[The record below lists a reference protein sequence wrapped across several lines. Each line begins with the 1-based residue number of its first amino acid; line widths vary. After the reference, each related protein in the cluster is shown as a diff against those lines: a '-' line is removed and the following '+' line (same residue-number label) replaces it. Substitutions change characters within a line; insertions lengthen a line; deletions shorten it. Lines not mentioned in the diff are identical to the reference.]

1 MPWPGKV
8 TPNRLGTPCGRK
20 TVVLCCRRISEYL
33 QMRHGIIL
41 LITLFALAGCQG
53 LGSLPVKNVVTQ
65 FPAPGSSCAGR
76 SDSQCIGYQ

>member
-1 MPWPGKV
+1 MPWSGKV
-8 TPNRLGTPCGRK
+8 NQTGPAPPCGRK
-20 TVVLCCRRISEYL
+20 TVMLCCRRISEYL
-33 QMRHGIIL
+33 QMRHGMIL

-65 FPAPGSSCAGR
+65 FPAPGSTCAGR

>member
-1 MPWPGKV
+1 
-8 TPNRLGTPCGRK
+8 
-20 TVVLCCRRISEYL
+20 
-33 QMRHGIIL
+33 MRHGMIL